1 MKSIHEFHTT
11 DDLRAGQAISS
22 RACAG
27 LLAVVV
33 AMFAAFPAAGNA
45 APIPVPDP
53 PRAEARAY
61 LLEDINSGRI
71 LAESNADSKIEPA
84 SLTKL
89 LTAYIVFSELE
100 TQTVNL
106 DDKVLVSTKAWH
118 MPGSRMF
125 IEPDTRVSVEDLIK
139 GMIVQSGNDATV
151 ALAEHIAG
159 SEDAFA
165 SLMNHYAETLGMKH
179 SHFVNSTGLPNPEHY
194 TTARDLSILTQA
206 IIRDFPE
213 YYEWYSV
220 REFTYNNITQHNR
233 NKLLWSGN
241 NVDGVKTGHT
251 ESAGFCL
258 VASAKEDEMRLIS
271 VVIGAK
277 SEDARAQESMKL
289 LNYGF
294 RFFETHRLYQ
304 ANTPLTSA
312 KIWKGAAD
320 QIPLGVDA
328 DVYVTIPRN
337 QYKDLKATMDIAT
350 EIVAPVSQGQ
360 NLGKVQVK
368 LGDETVIERPLVAL
382 NAVAEGDLAQRVT
395 DEIMMFF
402 Q

>member
-1 MKSIHEFHTT
+1 
-11 DDLRAGQAISS
+11 
-22 RACAG
+22 
-27 LLAVVV
+27 
-33 AMFAAFPAAGNA
+33 
-45 APIPVPDP
+45 
-53 PRAEARAY
+53 
-61 LLEDINSGRI
+61 
-71 LAESNADSKIEPA
+71 
-84 SLTKL
+84 
-89 LTAYIVFSELE
+89 
-100 TQTVNL
+100 
-106 DDKVLVSTKAWH
+106 
-118 MPGSRMF
+118 
-125 IEPDTRVSVEDLIK
+125 
-139 GMIVQSGNDATV
+139 
-151 ALAEHIAG
+151 
-159 SEDAFA
+159 
-165 SLMNHYAETLGMKH
+165 
-179 SHFVNSTGLPNPEHY
+179 
-194 TTARDLSILTQA
+194 
-206 IIRDFPE
+206 
-213 YYEWYSV
+213 
-220 REFTYNNITQHNR
+220 
-233 NKLLWSGN
+233 
-241 NVDGVKTGHT
+241 
-251 ESAGFCL
+251 
-258 VASAKEDEMRLIS
+258 
-271 VVIGAK
+271 
-277 SEDARAQESMKL
+277 MKL

>member
-1 MKSIHEFHTT
+1 M
-11 DDLRAGQAISS
+11 R
-22 RACAG
+22 AG

-33 AMFAAFPAAGNA
+33 ATFAALPAAGDA

-71 LAESNADSKIEPA
+71 LAESHADSRIEPA

-89 LTAYIVFSELE
+89 LTAYIVFSELKA
-100 TQTVNL
+100 QTVNL

-179 SHFVNSTGLPNPEHY
+179 SHFVNSTGLPNSKHY

-213 YYEWYSV
+213 YYKWYSV

-294 RFFETHRLYQ
+294 RFFETHRLYE
-304 ANTPLTSA
+304 ANTPLTNT

-320 QIPLGVDA
+320 QIPLGVGADA
-328 DVYVTIPRN
+328 YVTIPRN
-337 QYKDLKATMDIAT
+337 QYKDLKATMDIAA
-350 EIVAPVSQGQ
+350 EIVAPVTQGQ

-368 LGDETVIERPLVAL
+368 LGDETVIERPLIAL

>member
-1 MKSIHEFHTT
+1 VKSDHEFHTT
-11 DDLRAGQAISS
+11 DNLIAGQAISS
-22 RACAG
+22 RVCAG
-27 LLAVVV
+27 LLAVVA
-33 AMFAAFPAAGNA
+33 AMFAALPAAGDA

-61 LLEDINSGRI
+61 LLEDINSGRV

-194 TTARDLSILTQA
+194 TTARDLSILTRA

-213 YYEWYSV
+213 YYKWYSV

-294 RFFETHRLYQ
+294 RFFETHRLYE
-304 ANTPLTSA
+304 ANTPLTST

-337 QYKDLKATMDIAT
+337 QYKDLEATMDIAA
-350 EIVAPVSQGQ
+350 EIVAPVTQGQ

-368 LGDETVIERPLVAL
+368 LGDETVIERPLIAL